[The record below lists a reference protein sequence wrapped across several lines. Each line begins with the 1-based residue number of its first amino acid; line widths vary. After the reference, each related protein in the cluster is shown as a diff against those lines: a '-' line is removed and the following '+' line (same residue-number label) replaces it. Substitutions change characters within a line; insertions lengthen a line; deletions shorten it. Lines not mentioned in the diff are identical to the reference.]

1 MTAARRKG
9 LIVPDI
15 LAARDRLARPARSD
29 RVDLTAA
36 DASVPVAV
44 PASSIRYARPSG
56 SKNFA
61 ARTNDCAANDRI
73 PTTDHRRERTCEA
86 NRPW

>member
-36 DASVPVAV
+36 DAPVPVAT

-61 ARTNDCAANDRI
+61 GPTNDCGATDLI
-73 PTTDHRRERTCEA
+73 PTDHRRERTCEA